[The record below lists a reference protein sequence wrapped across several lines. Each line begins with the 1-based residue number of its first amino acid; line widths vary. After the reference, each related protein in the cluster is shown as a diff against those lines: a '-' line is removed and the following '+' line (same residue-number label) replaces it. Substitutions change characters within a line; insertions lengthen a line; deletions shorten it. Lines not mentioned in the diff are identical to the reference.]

1 MAEDGQSRKEE
12 QSSDAAIPSDVADEA
27 ERLTRRARRATVER
41 EAAAYRDRR
50 ARLLAE
56 YDYRARIRDRDREV
70 LVLYPDEWVEDG
82 VVVPDRIDDLD
93 RGVERPLEGPGE
105 ADDWETIADH
115 NRDLADAVEREH
127 GEVHGANAHALADF
141 MSNHYAKPIEAA
153 TEREL
158 TEFLTDYFVRN
169 AWPSD
174 DQKAAVRESVRLVYE
189 SAGEPAPL

>member
-1 MAEDGQSRKEE
+1 MGENERGTE
-12 QSSDAAIPSDVADEA
+12 QPDDATIPSAVADEA
-27 ERLTRRARRATVER
+27 ERLTRQARRAASER
-41 EAAAYRDRR
+41 EAAAYRGRR
-50 ARLLAE
+50 ERLLAE
-56 YDYRARIRDRDREV
+56 HDYRARIRDDDREV

-82 VVVPDRIDDLD
+82 TVVPDRIDDLD

-115 NRDLADAVEREH
+115 NRDLAETVEREH

-141 MSNHYAKPIEAA
+141 MSNHYAKPIEQA
-153 TEREL
+153 TEGEL

-169 AWPSD
+169 SWPSN

-189 SAGEPAPL
+189 CAGEPAPL

>member
-1 MAEDGQSRKEE
+1 MAEDGESAEE
-12 QSSDAAIPSDVADEA
+12 RQDDTTIPPEVADGA
-27 ERLTRRARRATVER
+27 ERLTRRARRATAER

-56 YDYRARIRDRDREV
+56 FDYRARVRDDDREV

-82 VVVPDRIDDLD
+82 TVVPDRIDDLD

-105 ADDWETIADH
+105 ADDWGTVADH
-115 NRDLADAVEREH
+115 NRDLAGTVEREY

-153 TEREL
+153 TEGEL
-158 TEFLTDYFVRN
+158 SEFLTDYFVRN

-174 DQKAAVRESVRLVYE
+174 DQKAAVRESVLLVFE
-189 SAGEPAPL
+189 CAGEPAPL